1 MNSFAYVKR
10 WIDLSEVGFSERHKQ
25 FELIIFSVLGFFVPF
40 FLGHPQLVVGAVVNA
55 FLISAALKLGK
66 YAVLPIV
73 ITPTLG
79 VLSRG
84 IIFGPYTPFLLYMI
98 PFIWIGNYL
107 LVYCFKKLNV
117 QKKLNYWLTLGVGAG
132 IKAGFL
138 FAVASILFYFGI
150 VPALFLTTMGSF
162 QLITALMGGA
172 VAFGYEK
179 ASRMI
184 APL

>member
-1 MNSFAYVKR
+1 MNSFVYVKR
-10 WIDLSEVGFSERHKQ
+10 WIDLSAVGFSERYKQ
-25 FELIIFSVLGFFVPF
+25 FELIAFSVLGFFIPF
-40 FLGHPQLVVGAVVNA
+40 LLGHPQIVVGVIVNA

-98 PFIWIGNYL
+98 PFIWAGNYL
-107 LVYCFKKLNV
+107 LVYIFRKLKV
-117 QKKLNYWLTLGVGAG
+117 QKNLNYWLTLGVGAG
-132 IKAGFL
+132 VKAGFL
-138 FAVASILFYFGI
+138 FAIASILFYFGI
-150 VPALFLTTMGSF
+150 VPALFLTAMGIF
-162 QLITALMGGA
+162 QLITAVLGGV

-179 ASRMI
+179 VTRKISA
-184 APL
+184 